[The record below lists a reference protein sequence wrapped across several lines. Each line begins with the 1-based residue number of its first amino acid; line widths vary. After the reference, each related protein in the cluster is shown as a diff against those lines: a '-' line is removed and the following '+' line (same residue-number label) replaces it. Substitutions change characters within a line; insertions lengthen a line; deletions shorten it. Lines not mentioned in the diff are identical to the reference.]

1 MRGESMINLLSFMTY
16 TIVYGGVEAITA
28 GSIAIS
34 SPNHPRNVWGTLRL
48 DLPSFTIM
56 DVVLVVTDMTYIFNI
71 I

>member
-1 MRGESMINLLSFMTY
+1 MRGKGMINLLSFMTY

-56 DVVLVVTDMTYIFNI
+56 NVDLVVTDMTYIFNI

>member
-1 MRGESMINLLSFMTY
+1 MRGKSMINLLSFMTY
-16 TIVYGGVEAITA
+16 TIVYEGVEAITA

-34 SPNHPRNVWGTLRL
+34 SPIHPRNVWGTLRL

-56 DVVLVVTDMTYIFNI
+56 DFDLVVTDMTYIFNI

>member
-1 MRGESMINLLSFMTY
+1 MRGESMVNLLSFMTY
-16 TIVYGGVEAITA
+16 TIVYGGAEAITA

-56 DVVLVVTDMTYIFNI
+56 DVDLVVTDMTYIFNI

>member
-1 MRGESMINLLSFMTY
+1 MRGESMVNLLSFMTY

-56 DVVLVVTDMTYIFNI
+56 DVDLVVTDMTYIFNI

>member
-1 MRGESMINLLSFMTY
+1 MRGESMVSLLSFMTY

-34 SPNHPRNVWGTLRL
+34 SPIHPRNVWGTLRL

-56 DVVLVVTDMTYIFNI
+56 NFDLVVTDMTYIFNI